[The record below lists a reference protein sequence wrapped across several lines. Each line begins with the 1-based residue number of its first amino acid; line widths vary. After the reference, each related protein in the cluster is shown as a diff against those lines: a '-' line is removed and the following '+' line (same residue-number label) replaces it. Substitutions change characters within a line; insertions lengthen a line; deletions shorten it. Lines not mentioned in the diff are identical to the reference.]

1 MKFAQIIEFTT
12 GRIDEFNA
20 RLDEWMA
27 RSDGHRIPHQA
38 VLRRDRDAQDR
49 YLLMVEFAC
58 WEQDMENSRWP
69 ETGEFAAFLAGISD
83 GGLTF
88 RNLDVLREEKTP
100 AGKVH
105 SPWPGPMLPRSAV
118 RKAAAGQRPAL
129 RALDNRARRPVSASS
144 SAPTRASAAL
154 GEPSARLAAVRSR
167 KPGQLGLAQQR
178 GRVRHRHVPDHGEAC
193 R

>member
-58 WEQDMENSRWP
+58 WEQDMENSRRP
-69 ETGEFAAFLAGISD
+69 RPGS
-83 GGLTF
+83 
-88 RNLDVLREEKTP
+88 
-100 AGKVH
+100 
-105 SPWPGPMLPRSAV
+105 SPLSWPGSAT
-118 RKAAAGQRPAL
+118 AG
-129 RALDNRARRPVSASS
+129 
-144 SAPTRASAAL
+144 
-154 GEPSARLAAVRSR
+154 
-167 KPGQLGLAQQR
+167 
-178 GRVRHRHVPDHGEAC
+178 
-193 R
+193 